1 MLPLITRELRLA
13 AQRPGSWLVAAG
25 TLLGCG
31 LFLCL
36 RLAAGEGGDLGG
48 YLREAGA
55 VLLPAGALLG
65 AAALAPSPRQRLY
78 LRGPW
83 DAGSVTLGLMAP
95 ALLTGALLAAACA
108 HLPLVNATRAPVDP
122 GVLRA
127 GAVALAGVSGAAACL
142 GAAGAAWLGHGG
154 AGALAGFLVAL
165 ALWGAGG
172 LGQALGWPWLRAFS
186 LQAVL
191 LPAGGGWVSLPEL
204 VTPLVVGLGA
214 LALAREALE
223 AGRR

>member
-1 MLPLITRELRLA
+1 
-13 AQRPGSWLVAAG
+13 V
-25 TLLGCG
+25 LGCG

-65 AAALAPSPRQRLY
+65 AAALAPSPRRRLY
-78 LRGPW
+78 AAGPW
-83 DAGSVTLGLMAP
+83 DKGTVTLGLMAP
-95 ALLTGALLAAACA
+95 ALVTGTLLALACA
-108 HLPLVNATRAPVDP
+108 HLPLVGAPRAPIDV

-127 GAVALAGVSGAAACL
+127 GAIVLAGVVGAAACL

-154 AGALAGFLVAL
+154 AGALAGFLAAL
-165 ALWGAGG
+165 ALWGARG
-172 LGQALGWPWLRAFS
+172 LGAALGWPWLQAFS
-186 LQAVL
+186 LQAGL

-214 LALAREALE
+214 LAVTREALE
-223 AGRR
+223 AERR

>member
-1 MLPLITRELRLA
+1 MFALIARELRLA
-13 AQRPGSWLVAAG
+13 ARRPGSWLVAAG

-55 VLLPAGALLG
+55 VLLPAGTLLG
-65 AAALAPSPRQRLY
+65 AAAVAPSPRRALY
-78 LRGPW
+78 AAGPW
-83 DAGSVTLGLMAP
+83 GTGTVTLGLIAP
-95 ALLTGALLAAACA
+95 AVLTATLLAAACA
-108 HLPLVNATRAPVDP
+108 HLPLVAATRAPVDG

-127 GAVALAGVSGAAACL
+127 GAVVLAGVVVAAASL

-154 AGALAGFLVAL
+154 AGALAGFLVGL
-165 ALWGAGG
+165 SLWGAAG

-186 LQAVL
+186 LQAGL

-204 VTPLVVGLGA
+204 VTPLVVALGA
-214 LALAREALE
+214 LALTREALE
-223 AGRR
+223 GARR